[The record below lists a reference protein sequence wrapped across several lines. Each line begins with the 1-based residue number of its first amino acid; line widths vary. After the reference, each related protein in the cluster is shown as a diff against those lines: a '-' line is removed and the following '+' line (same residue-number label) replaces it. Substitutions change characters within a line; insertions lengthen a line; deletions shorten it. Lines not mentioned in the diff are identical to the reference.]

1 MSQGLPDFYNAQV
14 PIRAFVTKRLI
25 GVDADSTVQEAAQ
38 RMVEFNI
45 SSLTVVENEKLV
57 GILTDTD
64 LKTRVVAEGRPP
76 DTPVRDV
83 MTKELVSLDIGIP
96 VHEALVT
103 MAQKD
108 IKHVV
113 VKENDDFVG
122 MITFRDLIEMEL
134 HSLETYISR
143 E

>member
-1 MSQGLPDFYNAQV
+1 MTQGLPDFYNAQV

-25 GVDADSTVQEAAQ
+25 GVDADSSVQEAAQ
-38 RMVEFNI
+38 RMMEFNI
-45 SSLTVVENEKLV
+45 SSLTVVEDEKLV

-64 LKTRVVAEGRPP
+64 LKSRVVAEGRSC

-83 MTKELVSLDIGIP
+83 MTTELVSLDIGAP
-96 VHEALVT
+96 VHEALVL
-103 MAQKD
+103 MAQKN

-113 VKENDDFVG
+113 VKENDEFVG

-134 HSLETYISR
+134 HSLATYITS

>member
-1 MSQGLPDFYNAQV
+1 MTQGLPDFYNAQV

-25 GVDADSTVQEAAQ
+25 GVDSDSSVQEAAQ
-38 RMVEFNI
+38 RMMEFNI
-45 SSLTVVENEKLV
+45 SSLTVVEDEKLV

-64 LKTRVVAEGRPP
+64 LKSRVVAEGRPC

-83 MTKELVSLDIGIP
+83 MTTELVSLDIGAP
-96 VHEALVT
+96 VHEALVL
-103 MAQKD
+103 MAQKN

-113 VKENDDFVG
+113 VKENDEFVG

>member
-1 MSQGLPDFYNAQV
+1 MTQGLPDFYNAQV

-25 GVDADSTVQEAAQ
+25 GVDADSSVQEAAQ
-38 RMVEFNI
+38 RMMEFNI
-45 SSLTVVENEKLV
+45 SSLTVVEDEKLV

-64 LKTRVVAEGRPP
+64 LKSRVVAEGRSC

-83 MTKELVSLDIGIP
+83 MTTELVSLDIGAP
-96 VHEALVT
+96 VHEALVL
-103 MAQKD
+103 MAQKN

-113 VKENDDFVG
+113 VKENDEFVG

>member
-45 SSLTVVENEKLV
+45 SSLTVVEEEELV

-64 LKTRVVAEGRPP
+64 LKSRVVAEGRPA
-76 DTPVRDV
+76 DTPVREV
-83 MTKELVSLDIGIP
+83 MTQELVSLDIGAP
-96 VHEALVT
+96 VHEALVL

-113 VKENDDFVG
+113 VKENDNFVG